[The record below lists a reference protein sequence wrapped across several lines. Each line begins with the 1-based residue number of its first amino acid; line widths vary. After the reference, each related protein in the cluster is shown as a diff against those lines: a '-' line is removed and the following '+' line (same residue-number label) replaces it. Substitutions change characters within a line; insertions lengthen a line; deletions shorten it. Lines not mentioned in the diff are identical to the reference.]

1 MGFAICHGAHEMTNN
16 RKLDYSAGWISISV
30 NCLLF
35 AAKFWVGIITG
46 SIAIQADAWH
56 TLSDSLTSVVVLL
69 GIKVSGKPPDREHE
83 FGHGRAELIASLVV
97 AVLLGMVAFNILLEG
112 IANLRGHETVSY
124 GTVAVA
130 VTIASVVVKEGLA
143 QYSFYVGRKT
153 GSKSVIA
160 DGWHHRSDAFS
171 SLLILIG
178 IFVGRYFWWLDAVLA
193 MMIVI
198 LILYATYKILKST
211 IGPLLG
217 EVPNA
222 DLIKKV
228 TVIAERTY
236 PEEISLHHFHI
247 HRYGRHTELTF
258 HVRLPDE
265 MTLVEAHRIEH
276 EIEECIRSE
285 LDMESTI
292 HVDISGPPDK
302 D

>member
-1 MGFAICHGAHEMTNN
+1 
-16 RKLDYSAGWISISV
+16 
-30 NCLLF
+30 
-35 AAKFWVGIITG
+35 
-46 SIAIQADAWH
+46 
-56 TLSDSLTSVVVLL
+56 
-69 GIKVSGKPPDREHE
+69 
-83 FGHGRAELIASLVV
+83 
-97 AVLLGMVAFNILLEG
+97 
-112 IANLRGHETVSY
+112 
-124 GTVAVA
+124 
-130 VTIASVVVKEGLA
+130 VKEGLA

-265 MTLVEAHRIEH
+265 MTLVEAHRIVH